1 MMKIKCLIFFLLMLS
16 ACGDKYD
23 FAHEPKY
30 VHLAYG
36 IMNKTAIELNKEKKM
51 ELIKIGGAMM
61 HEVEE
66 LDMSFVFSEKL
77 ELKQARELMVFTVS
91 LLLKNVNTNEEIRP
105 YLIHYPFTA
114 KDLYICLV
122 SSQDQYNTIDV
133 ISSSSGK
140 IRYKISGEPMSI
152 QIHEET
158 YEEALKIIEKEKED
172 SNCNRNTNLGV

>member
-1 MMKIKCLIFFLLMLS
+1 MRIKCLIFFLLILS
-16 ACGDKYD
+16 ACEDKYD

-51 ELIKIGGAMM
+51 QLIGIGGAMM

-66 LDMSFVFSEKL
+66 LDMDFVISEKL

-105 YLIHYPFTA
+105 YLVHYPFTA
-114 KDLYICLV
+114 KDLSIIITSTQY
-122 SSQDQYNTIDV
+122 QDTPIIGAFLSFD
-133 ISSSSGK
+133 K
-140 IRYKISGEPMSI
+140 IRYKIPGEPMSI

-172 SNCNRNTNLGV
+172 SNCNRNTNLSI